1 MNKPLYK
8 ICGINNQKIL
18 DYLISSESNA
28 NFLGF
33 IFYENS
39 PRNVNDDFL
48 RTINKTDFKDK
59 KPVCVYVNA
68 SEEFVR
74 KTSSYFKNP
83 LLQFHGDETNTFCKL
98 FKKEFWKVIRFK
110 DVNCLDKIHMYPDA
124 SGILLENY
132 QKGVHGGTGK
142 SFNWQL
148 IPKKVLKEHKIILS
162 GGINSKN
169 VDNAIGI
176 DPWCI
181 DINSGVESTKGVK
194 EIKLIKEIFKNF

>member
-39 PRNVNDDFL
+39 PRNVNNDFL
-48 RTINKTDFKDK
+48 RTINQTDFKHK

-74 KTSSYFKNP
+74 ETSSYFKNP

-110 DVNCLDKIHMYPDA
+110 DVNCLDKIYML
-124 SGILLENY
+124 S
-132 QKGVHGGTGK
+132 
-142 SFNWQL
+142 L
-148 IPKKVLKEHKIILS
+148 IHI
-162 GGINSKN
+162 
-169 VDNAIGI
+169 
-176 DPWCI
+176 
-181 DINSGVESTKGVK
+181 
-194 EIKLIKEIFKNF
+194 